1 VITQLGLVT
10 VIVSNL
16 ARAQRFYRDKLG
28 LRMIF
33 YNRPHK
39 WLTFDCGRGTLSL
52 TVPWNRRSKKLVGAR
67 TGISFFVDDIEA
79 TYKVMKKRAVKFH
92 VAPRTEPWGGK
103 LANFEDP
110 DRNQFFLVQMPADW
124 R

>member
-33 YNRPHK
+33 YNRRHN

-67 TGISFFVDDIEA
+67 TGISFFVDDIDS
-79 TYKVMKKRAVKFH
+79 TYKVLKKRAVKFH
-92 VAPRTEPWGGK
+92 VAPRTEPWGGQ

-110 DRNQFFLVQMPADW
+110 DHNQFFLVQMPADW